1 MAIKVGN
8 LASLKIGANTVA
20 ELDSWQL
27 DYGRALEKTHAFGD
41 TWEEST
47 STIGSF
53 TATGSGRYDPSD
65 TNGHVALQTAAL
77 AGTTVACR
85 FYEDA
90 TKYYSG
96 SAYVQVSITFT
107 ENGVGT
113 VSYSFTGTGAL
124 TYV

>member
-27 DYGRALEKTHAFGD
+27 NYGRNLEKTHAFGD

-47 STIGSF
+47 ATIGSF

-77 AGTTVACR
+77 NGTTVACR

-96 SAYVQVSITFT
+96 TAFVQVALTFA